1 LTYRHGLSYNKGMNG
16 ENSMKDYLQDI
27 VLHTHGLGFIDL
39 VKIEGTDEATTLE
52 GLAEDRSVIV
62 KATFKNPVAEFMGTF
77 GMPNLNKLDLLLKI
91 PVYKDNAKLELLRQ
105 DRNGTEVP
113 VGIHFENE
121 TGDFKNDY
129 RFMTSE
135 IINDKL
141 KSVKFKGVE
150 WNVTIEPTVAA
161 IQRLAYQAQVHSE
174 ETTFI
179 ARTDESHLKFYFG
192 DHSTHAGSFVFQP
205 DVTGTLK
212 HGWAWP
218 VVQVQQILKLPG
230 DKTMM
235 FSDQGAAQISV
246 DSGLATYE
254 YILPAQSK

>member
-1 LTYRHGLSYNKGMNG
+1 
-16 ENSMKDYLQDI
+16 MKDYLQDI
-27 VLHTHGLGFIDL
+27 VQHTHGLGFIDL
-39 VKIEGTDEATTLE
+39 VKVDGTDEETVLE
-52 GLAEDRSVIV
+52 GLAEDRSVII
-62 KATFKNPVAEFMGTF
+62 KAKFKNPVAEFMGTF

-91 PVYKDNAKLELLRQ
+91 PVYKDNAKLELTKQ
-105 DRNGTEVP
+105 ERNGTEVP

-121 TGDFKNDY
+121 GGDFNNDY

-135 IINDKL
+135 LISEKL

-150 WNVTIEPTVAA
+150 WTITLEPTVAA
-161 IQRLAYQAQVHSE
+161 IQRLAYQAQVHAE
-174 ETTFI
+174 ESTFI
-179 ARTDESHLKFYFG
+179 AKTTNGNLEFVFG

-205 DVTGTLK
+205 DVEGKLT

-218 VVQVQQILKLPG
+218 VLQIQQILKLPG

-235 FSDQGAAQISV
+235 ISDQGAAQINV
-246 DSGLATYE
+246 DSGLAVYE